1 MKTILLMFALNAPP
15 ADSIERVTIA
25 EGIYVFR
32 APSSIDVWTSSNTLV
47 IVNANDVTVFDNSAR
62 ASTSRGIIA
71 EIRKLTNKPVRT
83 LINSHWHMD
92 HWMGNEEYAKAF
104 PGLQIIATTETRGYM
119 SRLPMQYFINSA
131 GVARRRARLD
141 TAIATGKQ
149 ADGSPLTPQA
159 RKEMEGD
166 IAQNILLEAELKA
179 TRQVLPTL
187 AYSDSLVLWSGD
199 REFRLFSATGDASGS
214 AVLYLPRER
223 ILATGDV
230 LVRAEDNRG
239 AQPWTTNSYKIAPW
253 LVSLRQLE
261 ALDITLIVPGQGA
274 PLYDKTF
281 LRNTVALYDAIV
293 TQVRTALE
301 RGAYRL
307 DQVQSAM
314 NLADIRPRF
323 TGNDP
328 ALNARFDAVTAGLI
342 RKAYQE
348 ARDGLAT
355 P

>member
-1 MKTILLMFALNAPP
+1 MKAFLLTLALNTAP
-15 ADSIERVTIA
+15 ADSIERTMIA

-32 APSSIDVWTSSNTLV
+32 VPSSIDVWTSSNTLV
-47 IVNANDVTVFDNSAR
+47 IVNQGDVTVYDNSAR
-62 ASTSRGIIA
+62 ASTSRRIIA

-83 LINSHWHMD
+83 LVNSHWHMD

-104 PGLQIIATTETRGYM
+104 PGLQIVTTTETRGYM
-119 SRLPMQYFINSA
+119 SRLPMQYFVNSA

-141 TAIATGKQ
+141 TAIMTGKL
-149 ADGSPLTPQA
+149 ANGSPLTPQA
-159 RKEMEGD
+159 RKELED
-166 IAQNILLEAELKA
+166 EIAQTVLLDAELRN
-179 TRQVLPTL
+179 TTQVLPTV
-187 AYSDSLVLWSGD
+187 AFSDSLVLWSGD

-214 AVLYLPRER
+214 AVLYLPKER

-230 LVRAEDNRG
+230 LVRDEDNRG

-261 ALDITLIVPGQGA
+261 TLDLAVIVPGQGA
-274 PLYDKTF
+274 PLYDKTY
-281 LRNTVALYDAIV
+281 LRQTVALYDAII
-293 TQVRTALE
+293 TQVRGALE
-301 RGAYRL
+301 KGAFRL
-307 DQVQSAM
+307 DQVQAAM
-314 NLADIRPRF
+314 NLSAIRMQF
-323 TGNDP
+323 TNNDA

-348 ARDGLAT
+348 ARDGLAA